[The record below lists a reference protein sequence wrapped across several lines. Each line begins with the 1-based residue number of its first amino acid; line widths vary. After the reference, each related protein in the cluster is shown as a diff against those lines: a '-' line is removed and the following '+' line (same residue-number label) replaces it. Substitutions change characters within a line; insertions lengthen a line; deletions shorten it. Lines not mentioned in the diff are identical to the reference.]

1 MLGFFNSY
9 YKYVMSFN
17 QINDAALKYPKEFVE
32 QVEFSYKNTISEI
45 AREIKSLKS
54 GCKVVMISGPSSS
67 GKTTT
72 SNMIINELKKIGFG
86 STIISLDD
94 FFRGTDGTP
103 ILSNGDYDYENI
115 NALNIPQ
122 LQECLLSL
130 IKHGYCEK
138 PIFDFVNS
146 RPSDYKQEVKLQKNE
161 IAIVEGIHALN
172 PLILK
177 QVPND
182 NILKIYISVK
192 QGISTDD
199 ELLLSPR
206 EVRFLRRLVRDF
218 RFRGSS
224 PAQTAYMWK
233 GVCEGEEKNIFPYRK
248 TSNITINSI
257 HLYEPCVICK
267 DALSLLETFDKDS
280 EHYPF
285 VCKLKNTLSKFNQI
299 DEAIVPKDS
308 LMREFIGGGIY

>member
-1 MLGFFNSY
+1 
-9 YKYVMSFN
+9 MSFK
-17 QINDAALKYPKEFVE
+17 QINEAALNYPKEFVE
-32 QVEFSYKNTISEI
+32 QVEFFYKNTISEI

-94 FFRGTDGTP
+94 FFRGTAGTP
-103 ILSNGDYDYENI
+103 VLPNGDYDYENI

-122 LQECLLSL
+122 LQDCLLSL
-130 IKHGYCEK
+130 IKNGYCEK

-146 RPSDYKQEVKLQKNE
+146 RPSDYKQEVRLQKDE

-182 NILKIYISVK
+182 NILKLYISVK

-218 RFRGSS
+218 RFRGSP
-224 PAQTAYMWK
+224 PAQTASMWK
-233 GVCEGEEKNIFPYRK
+233 GVC
-248 TSNITINSI
+248 
-257 HLYEPCVICK
+257 
-267 DALSLLETFDKDS
+267 
-280 EHYPF
+280 
-285 VCKLKNTLSKFNQI
+285 
-299 DEAIVPKDS
+299 
-308 LMREFIGGGIY
+308 